1 MESQG
6 QKKISLQISEVQLKQ
21 DLERYKNK
29 ALDLG
34 ASRAKII
41 RADEIPVDERVTL
54 KCQVPRCFGY
64 GVSAHCPPNTL
75 KPAELRTC
83 LEKYQWAIFFVSDV
97 PTDIIVRDMDTVKQL
112 TAAYLKINK
121 IVADIES
128 MAFYDGHYLAVGFS
142 AGSCR
147 YSFCLQEE
155 DCQAL
160 KGNMCRFV
168 LRARPSM
175 EAVGMDVFKMVAS
188 AGWDVYPIGGDAR
201 ACDVPKGVLAG
212 IVIVQ

>member
-1 MESQG
+1 MEPQG
-6 QKKISLQISEVQLKQ
+6 RKKISLHISEVQLNQ

-34 ASRAKII
+34 ASQARII
-41 RADEIPVDERVTL
+41 RADEIPVDERVIL

-75 KPAELRTC
+75 KPAELKIC
-83 LEKYQWAIFFVSDV
+83 LAKYQWAIFFVSDV
-97 PTDIIVRDMDTVKQL
+97 SPDIIVRDMDTVKQL

-121 IVADIES
+121 IVAVIES
-128 MAFYDGHYLAVGFS
+128 MAFYDGHYLAVGFG

-147 YSFCLQEE
+147 YSFCLEEE

-168 LRARPSM
+168 LSARPSM
-175 EAVGMDVFKMVAS
+175 EAVGIDVFKMVAS
-188 AGWDVYPIGGDAR
+188 AGWNIYPIGGNAK